1 MHHTLRFYSHNRERF
16 LRYYI
21 FQAKWT
27 RVPLIGR
34 FVRWVGNRYGETSH
48 GAILLTPEEARQLVD
63 LSPEVLVGPCACRHE
78 FHNCKN
84 PVEAE
89 IMLGR
94 DNPFVAGRPQD
105 YRTSA
110 AKRRKRCWMTAAAG
124 DCGHGHQM
132 PRELLC
138 HLQLL
143 FMLLR
148 THAVAQDY
156 GIGSALVR
164 NPNIVAEFQAWLAG
178 VPREGAG
185 TAGCSR

>member
-1 MHHTLRFYSHNRERF
+1 LHHTLRFYSHNRERF

-27 RVPLIGR
+27 KIPLIGR

-48 GAILLTPEEARQLVD
+48 GAVLLTPEEAKQLVD

-78 FHNCKN
+78 FHNCEN

-105 YRTSA
+105 YRTVSREE
-110 AKRRKRCWMTAAAG
+110 AKSLLDDCRRRGLVATAIK
-124 DCGHGHQM
+124 C
-132 PRELLC
+132 RENFYAIC
-138 HLQLL
+138 NCCSCCCVP
-143 FMLLR
+143 MRLR
-148 THAVAQDY
+148 QDY

-164 NPNIVAEFQAWLAG
+164 NPNIVAEFRAWLAG
-178 VPREGAG
+178 S
-185 TAGCSR
+185 TT